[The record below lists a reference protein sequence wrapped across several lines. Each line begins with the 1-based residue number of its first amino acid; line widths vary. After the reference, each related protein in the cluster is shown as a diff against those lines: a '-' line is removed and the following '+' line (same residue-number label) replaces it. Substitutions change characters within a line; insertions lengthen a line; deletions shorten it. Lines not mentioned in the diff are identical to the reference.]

1 MCHRALV
8 SLQTPGT
15 PSRGRESGVGSCHGD
30 LLPKWGLCH
39 QWNHAYEVSLVREAS
54 RECPE
59 NGSVNSGV
67 PAKARASRFLNSG
80 EPGQAG
86 NGAAKSRSRLKW
98 TDCTPEASVPVRGAS
113 KSGNLFGS
121 EQGGTWVLPE
131 PTSHVEHPGWFR
143 QGSTR
148 CSHTFSAFWLRS
160 SVVSVLTR
168 GDSPGNSLISVMCS
182 MSTTLIKRIFKP
194 SPASLACKML
204 GRGAP
209 IAVLGVAAGGS
220 Q

>member
-1 MCHRALV
+1 M
-8 SLQTPGT
+8 
-15 PSRGRESGVGSCHGD
+15 
-30 LLPKWGLCH
+30 
-39 QWNHAYEVSLVREAS
+39 REAS

-121 EQGGTWVLPE
+121 KQGVGTGAHKARSASGLVK
-131 PTSHVEHPGWFR
+131 R
-143 QGSTR
+143 AY
-148 CSHTFSAFWLRS
+148 HT
-160 SVVSVLTR
+160 VVSYLLGLLAKIKCSICSYQGRLPWQQLNLCYVLNEYNF
-168 GDSPGNSLISVMCS
+168 D
-182 MSTTLIKRIFKP
+182 
-194 SPASLACKML
+194 
-204 GRGAP
+204 
-209 IAVLGVAAGGS
+209 
-220 Q
+220 